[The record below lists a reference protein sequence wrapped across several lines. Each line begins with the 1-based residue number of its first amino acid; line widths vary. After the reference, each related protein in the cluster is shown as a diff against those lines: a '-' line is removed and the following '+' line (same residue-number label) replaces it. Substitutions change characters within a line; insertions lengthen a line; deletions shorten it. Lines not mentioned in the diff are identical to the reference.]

1 MKKITEKSIIQ
12 GRGKSMLKVYN
23 TLTRQKE
30 EFVPLEEGKVKMY
43 VCGPTVYNYIHIGNA
58 RSTVAFDTVRR
69 YLEYKG
75 FDVNYV
81 SNFTDVDDKII
92 RTAKELNIT
101 APEVAQRFIDAYY
114 EDTAALGVAKATNN
128 PRVMDS
134 MPDIVEFVQA
144 LIEKEYAYESMGDVY
159 FRTRKFKDYG
169 KLSDM
174 SIDDL
179 EVGASNRLEDEE
191 NKKKEDPLD
200 FALWK
205 AAKADEIS
213 WDSPWGKGRPGWH
226 IECSVM
232 ATKYLGDTID
242 IHAGGQDLAFPHHE
256 NEIAQSE
263 AKTGHP
269 FAHYWMHNGFVTMD
283 NEKMSKSLG
292 NFVLVHDIIKQVDPQ
307 ILRFFMATTQYRR
320 PISYSMTTIEEAK
333 NNLAKLRN
341 AYENV
346 GHRLKDAVESI
357 GTDEE
362 KLAQLEQFKQD
373 FIREMDDDF
382 NAANGITV
390 VYELAKT
397 MNIYSEQAEVSK
409 VVLEAMRELMS
420 ELLQVFGI
428 TFEEETLLDEKIEQL
443 IVERNEARAA
453 KNFQRSDEIRD
464 LLKAEGIILDDTPQ
478 GTRWKR
484 G

>member
-1 MKKITEKSIIQ
+1 
-12 GRGKSMLKVYN
+12 MLKIYN

-134 MPDIVEFVQA
+134 MPDIVEFVRT

-320 PISYSMTTIEEAK
+320 PISYSMITIEEAK

-357 GTDEE
+357 GADEE

-478 GTRWKR
+478 GTRWRR